1 MTRHPSRTGVAGP
14 RRALVTAAAA
24 AGALVPLRFAR
35 AQAFPN
41 KPIKIVVPFPAGSAT
56 DAIARVI
63 GASVSSAIGQP
74 VLVENKAGADGAIAG
89 TEVVRAA
96 PDGYTLLMATNSPMA
111 AAPAMK
117 KNPPYDPVTDFTPIS
132 DIGRYTFFIVVHPS
146 VPAKTV
152 AELVALAKSKPGE
165 LNYATGN
172 TTGIVS
178 MALFNALGGVK
189 MTHVPYKGEPQA
201 LTDLV
206 SGRVQVMVV
215 SSGTSLPHIREGR
228 LRAIA
233 VTLDKRSPAL
243 PDVPTIVE
251 AGMPQFRLTSWAAVF
266 GPAKMPRDVV
276 ERLNRE
282 FVAAIGR
289 PDVQQAMEKQAFML
303 QGSTPEQLGA
313 LVKEQFES
321 YKSTMKIAGIEPE

>member
-1 MTRHPSRTGVAGP
+1 MTRRTPPSRVAAP
-14 RRALVTAAAA
+14 RRALVAAGAAAA
-24 AGALVPLRFAR
+24 ALGPLRLAR
-35 AQAFPN
+35 AQAFPA
-41 KPIKIVVPFPAGSAT
+41 KPIKMIVPFPAGSAT
-56 DAIARVI
+56 DTIARVI
-63 GASVSSAIGQP
+63 GASVASSIGQP

-89 TEVVRAA
+89 AEVARAA
-96 PDGYTLLMATNSPMA
+96 PDGYTVMMATNSPMA

-117 KNPPYDPVTDFTPIS
+117 KNPPYDPIADFTPIS
-132 DIGRYTFFIVVHPS
+132 DVGRYTFFIVVHPS

-152 AELVALAKSKPGE
+152 AELVALAKARPGE

-178 MALFNALGGVK
+178 MALFNALGGVR

-206 SGRVQVMVV
+206 GGRVQVMVV

-228 LRAIA
+228 LRALA
-233 VTLDKRSPAL
+233 VTLDRRSPAL
-243 PDVPTIVE
+243 PEVPTIAE
-251 AGMPQFRLTSWAAVF
+251 AGMPQFKLTSWAAVF

-313 LVKEQFES
+313 LLREQFDS
-321 YKSTMKIAGIEPE
+321 YKSTLKIAGIEPE